1 MFTATWTQLLSYLFG
16 VCLFSISFLVFL
28 NSSVS
33 FVITDLI
40 GKKDGVGNAVGTL
53 GFVDELV
60 ALLACPLWGM
70 ASDRIG
76 VRSVCVL
83 GYAIVGLALFLFVQ
97 ASNVFPQLLL
107 ARIFFS
113 LGGAATSTMVT
124 AVLPS
129 MVSPGEAPTLDTTVA
144 SASGDGPLTPP
155 STLSEVPIT
164 QHRHRRTNNDGIK
177 ISAGAANAPST
188 TRVAGFVGLFTGC
201 GALVALGLFLPLPA
215 FFGERGVDKGSAV
228 AYSYYTVGTI
238 AFIVCLVCILGLRNL
253 RGEET
258 KSWSWHHKNST
269 KQTSSPKVLLEAI
282 NLGFTT
288 PQLALAYIG
297 GFVAR
302 ASSVGISLFI
312 PLYVNAYFVSSNR
325 CRELVHSPGEVKEG
339 CRRAYILAAEL
350 SGVSQLIALLFA
362 PVFGYLADR
371 SRRFNIPLLLAA
383 IAGII
388 GYLALALLRSPEPS
402 GPNGT
407 PAVFIVVCL
416 LGISQ
421 IGSIVCSLGL
431 LGRYVLTP
439 SPRTSNSHGVQSDSP
454 RYEVSNSSESC
465 REVAE
470 TSNLLRQDS
479 ETYDTREHIKGS
491 IAGVYSLAGGA
502 GILLLT
508 KLGGYLFDVA
518 SPSAPFYMLSGFNG
532 ILLLFGLGCGI
543 SETYNNNH
551 KLNH

>member
-1 MFTATWTQLLSYLFG
+1 M
-16 VCLFSISFLVFL
+16 

-33 FVITDLI
+33 FVITDLL
-40 GKKDGVGNAVGTL
+40 GKEDGVGNAVGTL

-70 ASDRIG
+70 VSDRIG

-97 ASNVFPQLLL
+97 ASTVFPDLLF

-129 MVSPGEAPTLDTTVA
+129 MVSPGEAPRLDRTATI
-144 SASGDGPLTPP
+144 ASGNRRSTPP
-155 STLSEVPIT
+155 STSSEVTVT
-164 QHRHRRTNNDGIK
+164 QHRDRQTTGKSIQT
-177 ISAGAANAPST
+177 SAGAEKAPFT
-188 TRVAGFVGLFTGC
+188 TQIAGLVGLFTGC
-201 GALVALGLFLPLPA
+201 GALVALGFFLPLPA
-215 FFGERGVDKGSAV
+215 FFGEHGVDRGPAV
-228 AYSYYTVGTI
+228 AYSYYIVGAI
-238 AFIVCLVCILGLRNL
+238 AFTVCVVCMLGLRNL

-258 KSWSWHHKNST
+258 KSWSWHYKNGT
-269 KQTSSPKVLLEAI
+269 KQPSSPKLLLRAI
-282 NLGFTT
+282 NLGFTNA
-288 PQLALAYIG
+288 QLALAYIG

-312 PLYVNAYFVSSNR
+312 PLYVNAYFVSSGR
-325 CRELVHSPGEVKEG
+325 CQNPVHSPGEVKEE

-350 SGVSQLIALLFA
+350 SGVSQLIALLLA

-371 SRRFNIPLLLAA
+371 SSRFNVPLLLAA
-383 IAGII
+383 TAGII
-388 GYLALALLRSPEPS
+388 GYAALAILRSPEPS
-402 GPNGT
+402 GPNGS
-407 PAVFIVVCL
+407 PIVFIVVCL

-439 SPRTSNSHGVQSDSP
+439 SLKDSNSHGVQSGSP
-454 RYEVSNSSESC
+454 RFGVSSSNESPE
-465 REVAE
+465 EVAE
-470 TSNLLRQDS
+470 TDSLLRQDS
-479 ETYDTREHIKGS
+479 EVYETREHLKGS

-508 KLGGYLFDVA
+508 KVGGHLFDVA
-518 SPSAPFYMLSGFNG
+518 SPSAPFCMLSGFNG

-543 SETYNNNH
+543 LEVYYGSQ
-551 KLNH
+551 